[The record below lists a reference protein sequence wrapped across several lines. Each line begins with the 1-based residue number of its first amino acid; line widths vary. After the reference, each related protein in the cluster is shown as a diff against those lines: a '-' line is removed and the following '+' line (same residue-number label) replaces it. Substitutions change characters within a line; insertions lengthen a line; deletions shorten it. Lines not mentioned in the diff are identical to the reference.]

1 MPSPAQSVRELLAA
15 GRAVE
20 ANRLEGLVKVIT
32 TEQVEA
38 LLAQASQGG
47 GVDGMRLATL
57 EARLAEAESRAEIA
71 EAEARRRNEQI
82 AQLEHQLGGVH
93 VGEETHVT
101 IGDPAEAKGF
111 VDLVEVPDYPGL
123 RTELEETRE
132 DVQRLSERLGGPG
145 GEVRELATAIM
156 KALGGDDEEA
166 PAESPQ
172 AEGAPHP
179 GIARLQRRLDH
190 IGGDLERDQE
200 AAGILYDAMLDGQGT
215 VSVVAELIAVTT
227 RDCGY
232 AGELRT
238 LRACLALLSEMP
250 IGE

>member
-1 MPSPAQSVRELLAA
+1 MASHAQSVRELLAS

-38 LLAQASQGG
+38 LLSQAAAGG
-47 GVDGMRLATL
+47 GVDAMRLHTL
-57 EARLAEAESRAEIA
+57 EARLAEAESRAGIA

-111 VDLVEVPDYPGL
+111 LDLVEVPDYPGL
-123 RTELEETRE
+123 AAEIAEARD
-132 DVQRLSERLGGPG
+132 DVDRLAARLGGG

-156 KALGGDDEEA
+156 KALGGDEDEAAAA
-166 PAESPQ
+166 P
-172 AEGAPHP
+172 EGATPANP
-179 GIARLQRRLDH
+179 GIVQLRARIDRIEGELQ
-190 IGGDLERDQE
+190 RDQE
-200 AAGILYDAMLDGQGT
+200 AAGILYDAMLDGRGT

-227 RDCGY
+227 RDIGF

-238 LRACLALLSEMP
+238 LRRGLGLLAEMP
-250 IGE
+250 VPE